1 VSPFLNGLKDRLTA
15 IEQET
20 QSLPGELDSIV
31 AHLDRGKLRRLSFS
45 LDQDFNKLLD
55 RLFAPQ
61 RMNALLSPFILLPD
75 GLNGPLYRRITQED
89 LAKWRAVWKSDIR
102 VVLGKEGVG
111 LIAIS
116 ELARKYQTTVTQ
128 VILAAQQQ
136 GYTVLGWDDYQH
148 LLDEIGKLIGGDEKS
163 LPETTVMGILVTTAD
178 FAQEVKTLPKTSL
191 F

>member
-1 VSPFLNGLKDRLTA
+1 MSSFLN
-15 IEQET
+15 
-20 QSLPGELDSIV
+20 SLEDKLRVMEEEIQALPRELDSVV
-31 AHLDRGKLRRLSFS
+31 AHLNRGKLRRLSFS

-136 GYTVLGWDDYQH
+136 GYTVLGWDQYQK
-148 LLDEIGKLIGGDEKS
+148 LFDEIGSLIGEDKES
-163 LPETTVMGILVTTAD
+163 LPGAIVGIPVTTTD
-178 FAQEVKTLPKTSL
+178 STQEVKILPKSSPL
-191 F
+191 